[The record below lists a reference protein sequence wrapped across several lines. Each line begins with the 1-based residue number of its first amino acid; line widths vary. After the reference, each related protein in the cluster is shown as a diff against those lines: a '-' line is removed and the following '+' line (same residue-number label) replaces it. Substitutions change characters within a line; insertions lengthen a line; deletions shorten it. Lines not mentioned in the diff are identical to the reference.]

1 VPVAPNAATA
11 VFATPQDQLFRGTRL
26 APHQKFAAPPHR
38 TTRFSATPQY
48 RNTDTPQHPALRSP
62 AFPPH
67 RNTDTPPVSA
77 LPPNRLS
84 HRFPALRSIPRFSS
98 ESLVVADS
106 PLIAATASSSPDTA

>member
-48 RNTDTPQHPALRSP
+48 RNTDTPQHPALRSTR
-62 AFPPH
+62 F
-67 RNTDTPPVSA
+67 SA
-77 LPPNRLS
+77 APQYR
-84 HRFPALRSIPRFSS
+84 HAAGFRFTTKSAESPIPRFT
-98 ESLVVADS
+98 VDS
-106 PLIAATASSSPDTA
+106 PL